1 MSYEPKV
8 WENGSAT
15 GVVPDAGDLNRLEEG
30 LAAVAQQVDS
40 VDTEASSTVGLLALM
55 PATGTGSKALYYA
68 TDAGTYADFT
78 NGGAYTKVADLP
90 GTGGVQLA
98 RISVGTLVNIT
109 STSVV
114 ALPSPGPAATGNV
127 NIPAG
132 TQAVKVR
139 AEIPNVGATT
149 ANTVVTLELFVDGVA
164 VRGAVRNIV
173 ATGDVFD
180 GSMDYQQNAPSA
192 GNHTYEVRAA
202 VSGNT
207 GKLNTFPVGDSVV
220 LTVTTVKTS

>member
-109 STSVV
+109 STSVARRRGQIGCV
-114 ALPSPGPAATGNV
+114 GRLCGIDGRIADHEL
-127 NIPAG
+127 
-132 TQAVKVR
+132 R
-139 AEIPNVGATT
+139 ASEP
-149 ANTVVTLELFVDGVA
+149 VA
-164 VRGAVRNIV
+164 VLLPR
-173 ATGDVFD
+173 
-180 GSMDYQQNAPSA
+180 PSHP
-192 GNHTYEVRAA
+192 GNECQ
-202 VSGNT
+202 
-207 GKLNTFPVGDSVV
+207 
-220 LTVTTVKTS
+220 